1 MIMKRNVIAISLAL
15 VMILLSPMQSNAEM
29 GYHSPQED
37 STELRL
43 QDMLMNFLNPYINDA
58 VQDYY
63 QHLLWD
69 LPLIYPYFV
78 DVIES
83 HRVNGFRG
91 FILSITLDV
100 TPVVG
105 PHISVGEDRLTFEI
119 SAGPKIKLV
128 NYTHLKTYELPPH
141 WQDIVKKPKN

>member
-1 MIMKRNVIAISLAL
+1 MSQKITVFLLATLLLFSPWETNVYATAL
-15 VMILLSPMQSNAEM
+15 PHQ
-29 GYHSPQED
+29 D
-37 STELRL
+37 SKELRL

-58 VQDYY
+58 VDDYY
-63 QHLLWD
+63 QHVLKEH
-69 LPLIYPYFV
+69 PLVYPYFV
-78 DVIES
+78 DVIQS

-91 FILSITLDV
+91 FILSITLEV

-128 NYTHLKTYELPPH
+128 KYVHLKTYELPPH
-141 WQDIVKKPKN
+141 WQDIVR

>member
-1 MIMKRNVIAISLAL
+1 MKRNVIAISLT
-15 VMILLSPMQSNAEM
+15 VIFILLSPKQTYAEKS
-29 GYHSPQED
+29 HRPPQED

-43 QDMLMNFLNPYINDA
+43 QDMLMSFLNPYINHA

-63 QHLLWD
+63 QDLLREP
-69 LPLIYPYFV
+69 PLVYPYFV
-78 DVIES
+78 DVVES

-105 PHISVGEDRLTFEI
+105 PHISVGQDRLTFEI
-119 SAGPKIKLV
+119 SAGPKVKLV
-128 NYTHLKTYELPPH
+128 NYTHLRTDALPTN
-141 WQDIVKKPKN
+141 WQHTVKKPRKY